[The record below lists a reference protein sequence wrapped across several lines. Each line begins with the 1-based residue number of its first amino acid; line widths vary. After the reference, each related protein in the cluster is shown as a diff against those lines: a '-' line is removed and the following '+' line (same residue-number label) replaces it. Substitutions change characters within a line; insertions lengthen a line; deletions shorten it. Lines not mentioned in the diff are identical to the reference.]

1 MIRIFLAGFT
11 GAMGQKVV
19 HLIDQH
25 PDYTITGGL
34 SHHEVNPTDYGL
46 PSTTDVF
53 TDLADVTGNYDIWID
68 FTQPSSVFNNVK
80 FAIEHH
86 IKPVVGTSGLSTE
99 QKHSLMQLADQH
111 HVSGLI
117 AANFGLSAV
126 LLMQFAQQAARYF
139 DDVEVIEMH
148 HADKTDA
155 PSGTALHTVDLINE
169 TKNHAN
175 QNQEDEPARGMLHH
189 GIPIHAVR
197 LPGYIA
203 HEQVLFGGPGEA
215 LTIRQDSFDRES
227 FMQGVWVAL
236 QKLDQLDGLIDGL
249 ENIL

>member
-1 MIRIFLAGFT
+1 MIKIFLAGFT
-11 GAMGQKVV
+11 GSMGQKVV
-19 HLIDQH
+19 HLIAQH
-25 PDYTITGGL
+25 PEYTITGGL
-34 SHHEVNPTDYGL
+34 SRHEVNPTDYGL
-46 PSTTDVF
+46 PSIATTF
-53 TDLADVTGNYDIWID
+53 TALTDVTGDYDVWID
-68 FTQPSSVFNNVK
+68 FTQPSSVFDNVR

-86 IKPVVGTSGLSTE
+86 IKPIVGTSGLTTE
-99 QKHSLMQLADQH
+99 QKQTLIQLAKH
-111 HVSGLI
+111 KHVSGLI

-126 LLMQFAQQAARYF
+126 LLMKFAQQAARYF
-139 DDVEVIEMH
+139 NDVEVMEMH
-148 HADKTDA
+148 HADKIDS

-169 TKNHAN
+169 NKKHAN
-175 QNQEDEPARGMLHH
+175 QNQEAESARGMIYH
-189 GIPIHAVR
+189 GVPIHAVR
-197 LPGYIA
+197 LPGYVA